1 MIFEWF
7 SIKICSVG
15 CFLYLFWSKYNR
27 PLCVMPIFTV
37 CHNMYAIYNV
47 LYVEHSIFP
56 SLDCNH
62 VFVWACIG
70 TNWMQTLKSKY
81 FNFHS
86 RIESLELILLS
97 SCYVCFAVDF
107 PVLTIEWVALVGA
120 AVDLPLLKYLLF
132 IFFLF
137 IFLFERIF
145 SNRNKRPTNNNA
157 RLCNCFAMR
166 GQA

>member
-27 PLCVMPIFTV
+27 PLCVMPISTV

-56 SLDCNH
+56 SLDFNH
-62 VFVWACIG
+62 MFVWACIG

-97 SCYVCFAVDF
+97 SCYVFCGWFSCFDNRISGFSRSCCWPAF
-107 PVLTIEWVALVGA
+107 AQISAIHL
-120 AVDLPLLKYLLF
+120 LPFYLF
-132 IFFLF
+132 IRKNILK
-137 IFLFERIF
+137 
-145 SNRNKRPTNNNA
+145 SKQTPNK
-157 RLCNCFAMR
+157 
-166 GQA
+166 

>member
-1 MIFEWF
+1 MRIGQLQWF
-7 SIKICSVG
+7 LSDFPSKFAQLVV
-15 CFLYLFWSKYNR
+15 FYLFWSKYNR

-37 CHNMYAIYNV
+37 CHNIYAIYNV

-120 AVDLPLLKYLLF
+120 AVDLPVLKYLLF

-137 IFLFERIF
+137 IFLF
-145 SNRNKRPTNNNA
+145 
-157 RLCNCFAMR
+157 
-166 GQA
+166 G